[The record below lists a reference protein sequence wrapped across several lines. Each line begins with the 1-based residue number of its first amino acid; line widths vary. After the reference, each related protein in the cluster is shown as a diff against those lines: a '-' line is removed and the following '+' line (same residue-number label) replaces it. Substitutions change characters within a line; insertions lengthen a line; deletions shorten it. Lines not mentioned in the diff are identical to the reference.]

1 MPHRPVSPVFQALTE
16 QRSEVD
22 PGPSFVSVSVDSIPP
37 GRSLLDS
44 QGVPGPV
51 VDLTSRRLVSLY
63 KAGSVPRVFVV
74 DEDGRIAYARTGV
87 IENQSTVDSVLTVA
101 RAIGTPPPAESP
113 MAGR

>member
-1 MPHRPVSPVFQALTE
+1 
-16 QRSEVD
+16 
-22 PGPSFVSVSVDSIPP
+22 
-37 GRSLLDS
+37 
-44 QGVPGPV
+44 
-51 VDLTSRRLVSLY
+51 
-63 KAGSVPRVFVV
+63 VFVV